1 MKKKLISIIVVITIA
16 VVAGYNM
23 YASLNTDKNLSD
35 LVLANIDAQA
45 NDYEIGDW
53 GTNWKKYETMC
64 TTTET
69 ITIGWDFML
78 QIAITKTTT
87 TTSRK
92 SVCGAGGGL
101 CFSAAGC

>member
-1 MKKKLISIIVVITIA
+1 MKKRLISIIAIIAIA

-23 YASLNTDKNLSD
+23 YASLNTEKNFSN
-35 LVLANIDAQA
+35 LVLANVEAQA
-45 NDYEIGDW
+45 NNYEIGDW
-53 GTNWKKYETMC
+53 GTNWKEYKTIC

-87 TTSRK
+87 TTSEK
-92 SVCGAGGGL
+92 SVCGAGGGWCL
-101 CFSAAGC
+101 SAAGC